1 MHFRLT
7 TYRRKKLA
15 KEQIIRNMDD
25 KIKQLSEAGK
35 RVSLHV
41 VSPSAYAKKNVID
54 VSTKTLQHQKEFIQE
69 LLNNN
74 SVAKIIQPLY
84 PVSFFQNRGN
94 GKLIYDN
101 QKNAIH
107 IEINQ

>member
-1 MHFRLT
+1 
-7 TYRRKKLA
+7 
-15 KEQIIRNMDD
+15 
-25 KIKQLSEAGK
+25 
-35 RVSLHV
+35 VSLHV

-54 VSTKTLQHQKEFIQE
+54 MSTKTLQHQKGFIQE

-101 QKNAIH
+101 QENAIH